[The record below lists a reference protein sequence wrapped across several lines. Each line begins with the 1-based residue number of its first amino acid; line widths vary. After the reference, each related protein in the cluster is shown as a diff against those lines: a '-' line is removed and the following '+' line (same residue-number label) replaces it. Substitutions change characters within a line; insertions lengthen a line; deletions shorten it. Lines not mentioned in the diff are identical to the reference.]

1 MARRTQIALAA
12 MVLAVV
18 LLAIGAYG
26 GDDDDTGYFIIAS
39 LIAIFVAIAF
49 FWGLLP
55 RITQPGLGALMIG
68 ILAVGTIIVFWLGL
82 PTILGAAAIALG
94 LDGREDSGERG
105 KATVGIVLGAL
116 AVVAHVVLAF
126 AG

>member
-94 LDGREDSGERG
+94 LDGREDSGEPG